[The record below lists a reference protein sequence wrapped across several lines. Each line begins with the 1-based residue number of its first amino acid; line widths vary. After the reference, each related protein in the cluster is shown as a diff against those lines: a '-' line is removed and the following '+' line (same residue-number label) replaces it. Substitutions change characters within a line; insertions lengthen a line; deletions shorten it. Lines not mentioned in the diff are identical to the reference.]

1 MSDTKHLSSYHLTGM
16 FHFAELRTKMRI
28 PSGPS
33 GEDHGRPPKISC

>member
-16 FHFAELRTKMRI
+16 FHFAELRTKMQI
-28 PSGPS
+28 PS